1 MRICLMIEGQEDVTW
16 DDWTALARA
25 CEEHGIEALFRSD
38 HYIGLAEG
46 SARGSLDAWGT
57 LCALAAITTRL
68 RLGTLV
74 SPATFRHPAVLAK
87 LAVTADHIS
96 GGRIEVGIGAGWHE
110 REHAL
115 YGFEFPPAGERMK
128 RLAAQL
134 EEVHRQW
141 CSGEQRPLPVQRPHP
156 PLIMGGSAGP
166 RSAALA
172 ARWADEYNTVS
183 VLPDEAR
190 RRRDAIAAACER
202 VGREPIPFSMMNG
215 LLLGSDAAE
224 LRERERAL
232 AEWAGRPPGDTW
244 LTGTPGQVVERLRE
258 YEAAGV
264 ERVMLQHLVHRDL
277 DTVALL
283 GREVVPA
290 VSP

>member
-16 DDWTALARA
+16 EDWTALAAA

-38 HYIGLAEG
+38 HYIGLEHPE
-46 SARGSLDAWGT
+46 RGSLDAWGT
-57 LCALAAITTRL
+57 LCGLAAITTRL

-96 GGRIEVGIGAGWHE
+96 GGRIEVGMGAGWHE
-110 REHAL
+110 GEHAL
-115 YGFEFPPAGERMK
+115 YGFDFPPARERMA
-128 RLAAQL
+128 RLEAQL
-134 EEVHRQW
+134 EEVHRQFKD
-141 CSGEQRPLPVQRPHP
+141 GEHLPEPVQKPHP

-172 ARWADEYNTVS
+172 ARWADEYNTVY

-190 RRRDAIAAACER
+190 RRRDAIAAACEAA
-202 VGREPIPFSMMNG
+202 GREPIPFSMMNG
-215 LLLGSDAAE
+215 FLIGADETE

-232 AEWAGRPPGDTW
+232 REWTGSGPGETW
-244 LTGTPGQVVERLRE
+244 ITGTPERAVERLRE

-264 ERVMLQHLVHRDL
+264 ERVMLQHLNHRDL
-277 DTVALL
+277 DTIALL

-290 VSP
+290 LS

>member
-16 DDWTALARA
+16 DDWVALAQA

-38 HYIGLAEG
+38 HYIGLEHPE
-46 SARGSLDAWGT
+46 RGALDAWGT
-57 LCALAAITTRL
+57 LCGLAAITSRI

-87 LAVTADHIS
+87 LVVTADHIS
-96 GGRIEVGIGAGWHE
+96 GGRIEVGMGAGWHE
-110 REHAL
+110 HEHQL
-115 YGFEFPPAGERMK
+115 FGFEFPPSRERMA
-128 RLAAQL
+128 RLEAQL
-134 EEVHRQW
+134 AEVHRQW
-141 CSGEQRPLPVQRPHP
+141 KDGEHLFQPVQKPHP

-172 ARWADEYNTVS
+172 AQWADEYNTVY

-202 VGREPIPFSMMNG
+202 AGRAPIPFSMMNG
-215 LLLGSDAAE
+215 FLIGADEAE

-232 AEWAGRPPGDTW
+232 AERTGSGPGETW
-244 LTGTPGQVVERLRE
+244 ITGTPERFLERLRE

-277 DTVALL
+277 DTIALL
-283 GREVVPA
+283 GREIVP
-290 VSP
+290 SS

>member
-16 DDWTALARA
+16 EDWTALAAA

-38 HYIGLAEG
+38 HYIGLEHPE
-46 SARGSLDAWGT
+46 RGSLDAWGT
-57 LCALAAITTRL
+57 LCGLAAITSRL

-96 GGRIEVGIGAGWHE
+96 GGRIEIGMGAGWHE
-110 REHAL
+110 GEHAL
-115 YGFEFPPAGERMK
+115 YGFEFPPPRERMA
-128 RLAAQL
+128 RLEAQL

-141 CSGEQRPLPVQRPHP
+141 KDGEHLPQPVQKPHP
-156 PLIMGGSAGP
+156 PLIMGGAAGP

-172 ARWADEYNTVS
+172 ARWADEYNTVY

-190 RRRDAIAAACER
+190 RRRDAIAAACEKA
-202 VGREPIPFSMMNG
+202 GREPIPFSMMNG
-215 LLLGSDAAE
+215 FLIGADAAE

-232 AEWAGRPPGDTW
+232 REWTGQGPGETW
-244 LTGTPGQVVERLRE
+244 LTGTPEQVVERLRE

-264 ERVMLQHLVHRDL
+264 QRVMLQHLNHRDL
-277 DTVALL
+277 DTIALL
-283 GREVVPA
+283 GRAVVPA
-290 VSP
+290 LS

>member
-16 DDWTALARA
+16 EDWTALAAA

-38 HYIGLAEG
+38 HYIGLG
-46 SARGSLDAWGT
+46 RPRGSLDAWGT
-57 LCALAAITTRL
+57 LCGLAAITTRL

-87 LAVTADHIS
+87 LAVTADRIS
-96 GGRIEVGIGAGWHE
+96 GGRIEIGMGAGWHE
-110 REHAL
+110 GEHAL
-115 YGFEFPPAGERMK
+115 YGFEFPPARERMA
-128 RLAAQL
+128 RLEAQL

-141 CSGEQRPLPVQRPHP
+141 ESGEHLPQPVQKPHP

-172 ARWADEYNTVS
+172 ARWADEYNTVY

-190 RRRDAIAAACER
+190 RRRDAIAAACR
-202 VGREPIPFSMMNG
+202 AAGREPIPFSMMNG
-215 LLLGSDAAE
+215 FLLGADEGE
-224 LRERERAL
+224 LRERQRAL
-232 AEWAGRPPGDTW
+232 TEWTGSGPGETW
-244 LTGTPGQVVERLRE
+244 ITGTPEQAIERLRE

-264 ERVMLQHLVHRDL
+264 GRVMLQHLLHRDL
-277 DTVALL
+277 DAIELL
-283 GREVVPA
+283 GREVVP
-290 VSP
+290 SF

>member
-16 DDWTALARA
+16 EDWTALAAA

-38 HYIGLAEG
+38 HYIGLEHAE
-46 SARGSLDAWGT
+46 RGSLDAWGT
-57 LCALAAITTRL
+57 LCGLAAITSRL

-74 SPATFRHPAVLAK
+74 SPVTFRHPAVLAK

-96 GGRIEVGIGAGWHE
+96 GGRIEIGMGAGWHE
-110 REHAL
+110 GEHAL
-115 YGFEFPPAGERMK
+115 YGFEFPPARERMA
-128 RLAAQL
+128 RLEAQL

-141 CSGEQRPLPVQRPHP
+141 KSGEHLPQPVQRPHP

-172 ARWADEYNTVS
+172 ARWADEYNTVY

-190 RRRDAIAAACER
+190 RRRDAIAAACEAA
-202 VGREPIPFSMMNG
+202 GREPIPFSMMNG
-215 LLLGSDAAE
+215 LLIGAHEAE
-224 LRERERAL
+224 LRDRERAL
-232 AEWAGRPPGDTW
+232 TAWTGQGPGETW
-244 LTGTPGQVVERLRE
+244 LTGTPEQVAERLRE

-264 ERVMLQHLVHRDL
+264 ERVMLQHLNHRDL
-277 DTVALL
+277 DTIALL
-283 GREVVPA
+283 GREVVP
-290 VSP
+290 SF

>member
-16 DDWTALARA
+16 EDWTALAAA
-25 CEEHGIEALFRSD
+25 CEEHGIETLFRSD
-38 HYIGLAEG
+38 HYIGLEHPE
-46 SARGSLDAWGT
+46 RGSLDAWGT
-57 LCALAAITTRL
+57 LCGLAAITTRL

-96 GGRIEVGIGAGWHE
+96 GGRIEIGMGAGWHE
-110 REHAL
+110 AEHAL
-115 YGFEFPPAGERMK
+115 YGFEFPPARERMA
-128 RLAAQL
+128 RLESQL

-141 CSGEQRPLPVQRPHP
+141 KSGEQLPQPVQKPHP

-172 ARWADEYNTVS
+172 ARWADEYNTVY

-190 RRRDAIAAACER
+190 RRRDAIAAACEAA
-202 VGREPIPFSMMNG
+202 GREPIPFSMMNG
-215 LLLGSDAAE
+215 LLLGADEAE
-224 LRERERAL
+224 LRDRERAL
-232 AEWAGRPPGDTW
+232 RAWTGSGPGETW
-244 LTGTPGQVVERLRE
+244 LTGTPEQVVERLRE

-264 ERVMLQHLVHRDL
+264 ERVMLQHLNHRDL
-277 DTVALL
+277 DTIALL
-283 GREVVPA
+283 GREVVP
-290 VSP
+290 SF